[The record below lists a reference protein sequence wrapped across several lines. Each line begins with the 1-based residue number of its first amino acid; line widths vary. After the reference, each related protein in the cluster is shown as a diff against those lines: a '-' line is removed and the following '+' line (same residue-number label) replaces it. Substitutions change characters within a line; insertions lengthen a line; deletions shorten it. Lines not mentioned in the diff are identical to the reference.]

1 MTIDDLPPSD
11 TERWVVRRKAEV
23 VAAVRQGLITLDEAC
38 ARYRLSTEEL
48 LSWKRVIDAHGL
60 RGLRTTRC
68 QKYRLVSS
76 GQKEDTDVAINAAE

>member
-1 MTIDDLPPSD
+1 MTIDDLPPLD

-48 LSWKRVIDAHGL
+48 LSWGRVIDAHGL
-60 RGLRTTRC
+60 RGLRTTRL
-68 QKYRLVSS
+68 QQYRLPSS
-76 GQKEDTDVAINAAE
+76 GRNEGSGDAIKPAD